1 MTTAAYYLRPTRLE
15 DALAALRASPRV
27 ILAGGTDYYPSR
39 VGRPLDDDV
48 LDISAISGLRTLSQE
63 DGYWRIPALV
73 TWSGIL
79 SNERLPSMFDGLRQA
94 AREVGGTQIQNMGT
108 VCGNLSNASPAADG
122 VPVLLTLDAEVELT
136 SYRGSRRLR
145 VADFVLGNRK
155 TARAPDELMTA
166 VLVKDCTDPIR
177 STFLKVGAR
186 RYLVIS
192 IAMVA
197 VVVTLSGNDRIAS
210 AAVAVGACSPVAK
223 RLPDLEAAL
232 LGERLRVELA
242 GRVSADHL
250 APLSPIDDIRGTAAY
265 RSDVVLTLVRRAIVD
280 LCR

>member
-1 MTTAAYYLRPTRLE
+1 MPTTAPYLRPTRLE
-15 DALAALRASPRV
+15 DALASLQAGSRV

-48 LDISAISGLRTLSQE
+48 LDISAISGLRTLRQE
-63 DGYWRIPALV
+63 QGYWRIPALA
-73 TWSGIL
+73 TWSDVL
-79 SNERLPSMFDGLRQA
+79 SNERLPSMFDGLKRA

-122 VPVLLTLDAEVELT
+122 IPVLLALDAEVELT
-136 SYRGSRRLR
+136 SCRGIRRLR

-155 TARAPDELMTA
+155 TARASDELMTA
-166 VLVKDCTDPIR
+166 VLVKECADPVR
-177 STFLKVGAR
+177 STFLKLGAR

-197 VVVTLSGNDRIAS
+197 VVVALSGDGHIAN
-210 AAVAVGACSPVAK
+210 AAVAVGACSPAAK
-223 RLPDLEAAL
+223 RLPGLEAAL
-232 LGERLRVELA
+232 RGGRLRVELA
-242 GRVSADHL
+242 DLVSADHL

-265 RSDVVLTLVRRAIVD
+265 RSDAVLTLIRRAIMD